1 MVQVA
6 IFPADVPPGTQH
18 HFVRWPGRS
27 EQPIGARGAPSR
39 PGEFQL
45 LRTSA
50 HFRFDC
56 APSGVAGE
64 ARLHASHHWRA
75 LIV

>member
-1 MVQVA
+1 MTLAEV
-6 IFPADVPPGTQH
+6 
-18 HFVRWPGRS
+18 S
-27 EQPIGARGAPSR
+27 SLLAREASR

-75 LIV
+75 LIVKFFIIRRSQ